1 MIDRVKPSYVAAL
14 QMLALLCASALAMI
28 MREPHELIAYAL
40 AFGLGMGIGYV
51 FDGAVWPNLFGR
63 QFQGEIRG
71 FVYTS
76 SVIGSALGP
85 AIFGLSFDVSGGY
98 QAVLWLG
105 AGLCLL
111 VLLAALMTP
120 PPRRRAAANAATSA
134 DRPPVSACLKA
145 PPAK

>member
-1 MIDRVKPSYVAAL
+1 
-14 QMLALLCASALAMI
+14 
-28 MREPHELIAYAL
+28 
-40 AFGLGMGIGYV
+40 MGIGYV

-85 AIFGLSFDVSGGY
+85 ALFGLSYDLSGGY

-111 VLLAALMTP
+111 VLLAALLTP
-120 PPRRRAAANAATSA
+120 PPRRKAASQ
-134 DRPPVSACLKA
+134 
-145 PPAK
+145 